1 MKINIPRSHESYIV
15 AEKAESN
22 KIINNHKN
30 KWKAVLVV
38 NVNKHVCMM
47 SPEGIMGYFCEEI
60 GGEFSDMTMTAVSS
74 TAQAKG
80 MSEPKKEHEGSDKG
94 IKRDRRFLDH

>member
-15 AEKAESN
+15 AEKADSN

-30 KWKAVLVV
+30 KWKVVLVV

-47 SPEGIMGYFCEEI
+47 SPEGITGYFSEEI

-74 TAQAKG
+74 KAQAVEMG
-80 MSEPKKEHEGSDKG
+80 GLKKEHEGSFQ
-94 IKRDRRFLDH
+94 RH